1 MSDDA
6 ADHETMTVYADYVC
20 PFCYLGK
27 QSLEAYRADRDA
39 DLAIDWHP
47 FDLRSDRRGPDGEIE
62 SLDVDLDSDYFE
74 RVQRNVDKLR
84 EQYGADEMLAL
95 DAVPDVDSLDTQ
107 VASTYVDREHPE
119 AWPAFDEA
127 LYEALWTDGRD
138 IGDRDVIAD
147 VAESVGLDGEAVR
160 SALDDE
166 ALRAD
171 VFEAFETASQEDGV
185 TGVPTFVYDGT
196 AAQGAVPPAQLR
208 RLVEGA

>member
-6 ADHETMTVYADYVC
+6 ADPVTMTVYADYVC

-27 QSLEAYRADRDA
+27 QSLETYRADRDG

-74 RVQRNVDKLR
+74 RVQQNVDKLR
-84 EQYGADEMLAL
+84 EQYGADEMLDL
-95 DAVPDVDSLDTQ
+95 EAVPDVDSLDTQ
-107 VASTYVDREHPE
+107 VASTYVGREHPE

-147 VAESVGLDGEAVR
+147 VAESVGIDEQRVR
-160 SALDDE
+160 AALDDE
-166 ALRAD
+166 ALRTD
-171 VFEAFETASQEDGV
+171 VFAAFETASQEDGV
-185 TGVPTFVYDGT
+185 TGVPTFVYDDT
-196 AAQGAVPPAQLR
+196 AAQGAVPPEQLR